1 LGSVGANDC
10 NTAVH
15 VVVLADTHVRSGAP
29 RRLTPPAYDEVARAD
44 LVLHCGDVV
53 SLDFLE
59 ELGKYAP
66 VHAVL
71 GNNDIGLAD
80 LLPTEKVVDLDGVA
94 VGMVHDAGPS
104 RRRSERLRARFPS
117 CDVVVFGHS
126 HIPVNEI
133 VDGQLL
139 FNPGSATQ
147 RRRQPHRTLG
157 VLDIRDGSVA
167 KHEIRV
173 VDDGVTMSTDG
184 P

>member
-15 VVVLADTHVRSGAP
+15 VVVLADTHVRSGT
-29 RRLTPPAYDEVARAD
+29 RGRLTARTYEELACAD

-71 GNNDIGLAD
+71 GNNDIGLAE

-173 VDDGVTMSTDG
+173 VDDGVTVRTDG